1 MKFWRPFPTC
11 PAAPG
16 GANAGRRQLSPH
28 IDAPRDRHLN
38 EIEAAALPLCDST
51 QEHEIMAQSQYGSRS
66 DLSDKAT
73 DLKDQATGQIKKVA
87 GQVEEY
93 ASDTMDKLRDTSAG
107 EVAGNL
113 KGAVDK
119 SVKDQPMATLALAA
133 ALGFVLGALWK
144 S

>member
-1 MKFWRPFPTC
+1 
-11 PAAPG
+11 
-16 GANAGRRQLSPH
+16 
-28 IDAPRDRHLN
+28 
-38 EIEAAALPLCDST
+38 
-51 QEHEIMAQSQYGSRS
+51 MAQSQYGGRS

-93 ASDTMDKLRDTSAG
+93 ASDAMDKLRDTGAG

-119 SVKDQPMATLALAA
+119 SVKDQPMATLALVAV
-133 ALGFVLGALWK
+133 LGFVLGAIWK
-144 S
+144 A